1 MSNEQQAFSR
11 SGVPNWGLE
20 AMRIM
25 DETHRMADDIE
36 TELRYAAR
44 LNGLDPRLQDKVQ
57 AVRDAVG
64 VLKLSLSVLEYTTE
78 QVLSERLLAEVP
90 ETGSAPVR

>member
-1 MSNEQQAFSR
+1 MSNQQHEFSR
-11 SGVPNWGLE
+11 GGVPNWGLE

-78 QVLSERLLAEVP
+78 QVLSERLLAQTP

>member
-1 MSNEQQAFSR
+1 MSNQQQKFTR
-11 SGVPNWGLE
+11 GGLPNWGLE

-25 DETHRMADDIE
+25 DEAHRMADDIE
-36 TELRYAAR
+36 TELRCAAR

-64 VLKLSLSVLEYTTE
+64 VLKLSLSVLDYTTQ
-78 QVLSERLLAEVP
+78 QVLSERLLAQAP
-90 ETGSAPVR
+90 ETGSTTVR